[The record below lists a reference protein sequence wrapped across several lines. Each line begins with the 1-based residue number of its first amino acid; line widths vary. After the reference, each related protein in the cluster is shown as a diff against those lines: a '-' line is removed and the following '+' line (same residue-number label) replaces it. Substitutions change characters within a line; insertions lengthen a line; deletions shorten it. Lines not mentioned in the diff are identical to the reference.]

1 MSSCSLFAVDLSATY
16 FFCIGNNICITASS
30 LSVTTMDL
38 GILKKA
44 LSHPEINLFVAI
56 FSSYGDGGK
65 LFFDCKR
72 RLENLKFIH
81 LASTFA
87 P

>member
-1 MSSCSLFAVDLSATY
+1 MA
-16 FFCIGNNICITASS
+16 
-30 LSVTTMDL
+30 L

-65 LFFDCKR
+65 LFFDCKKKIYKKI
-72 RLENLKFIH
+72 LVQKSF
-81 LASTFA
+81 LAVGISSSWKRHFTFVVDG
-87 P
+87 

>member
-1 MSSCSLFAVDLSATY
+1 MA
-16 FFCIGNNICITASS
+16 
-30 LSVTTMDL
+30 L

-65 LFFDCKR
+65 LFFDCKKR
-72 RLENLKFIH
+72 MENLKFIH
-81 LASTFA
+81 LASTYFRLLGRIKHSVFLLNETITHIA
-87 P
+87 IE